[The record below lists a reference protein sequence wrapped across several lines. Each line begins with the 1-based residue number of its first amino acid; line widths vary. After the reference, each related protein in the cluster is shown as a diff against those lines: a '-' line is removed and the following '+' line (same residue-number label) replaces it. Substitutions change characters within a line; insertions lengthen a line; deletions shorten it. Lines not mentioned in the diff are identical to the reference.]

1 MSNRHWQFVND
12 RLLSSLNDTLALR
25 HGPRYYFKSPEA
37 SFDWDVEVA
46 LVKDGHGNKLREE
59 YLTAWAQPSLVG
71 PDETQVNRLNV
82 RVRWNNRDGF
92 IKQDVGLLIA
102 ATDKL
107 LGSPLRDDEEAADA
121 PPEKTEQK
129 PVGQGPRV
137 QGPDQTTPHQQLV
150 SAAAEASAVDEVLT
164 ILRDARDS
172 RSLSE
177 ATARRNELQSVADRA
192 NVMQN
197 SHETALQ
204 GVIAALLVDAEVFGN
219 LDEPAAHEITARLS
233 RTFSNSAQRSGT
245 SSVYKLEAMG
255 DADAAVLALRSHLG
269 IPQQGR
275 SVTDLLK
282 DVHTSQLFDLFQRA
296 AQDASSI
303 DTRLGEVFTEE

>member
-59 YLTAWAQPSLVG
+59 YLTAWSQPSLVG
-71 PDETQVNRLNV
+71 PDETQVNRLSV

-107 LGSPLRDDEEAADA
+107 LGSPLRKEDETDAEA
-121 PPEKTEQK
+121 PLEKTEQK

-137 QGPDQTTPHQQLV
+137 PGPNQTAPHQQLV
-150 SAAAEASAVDEVLT
+150 SAAAETSAVDEVLT
-164 ILRDARDS
+164 ILRDARNS
-172 RSLSE
+172 RSLTE

-192 NVMQN
+192 NSMQN

-204 GVIAALLVDAEVFGN
+204 GVIASLLVDAEVFGN
-219 LDEPAAHEITARLS
+219 LDEPAAHEIVARLS

-255 DADAAVLALRSHLG
+255 DADAAVLALRSYLSV
-269 IPQQGR
+269 PQQGR

-282 DVHTSQLFDLFQRA
+282 DVHTSQLFDLFQQA
-296 AQDASSI
+296 AQDASKI
-303 DTRLGEVFTEE
+303 DARLGEVFTE